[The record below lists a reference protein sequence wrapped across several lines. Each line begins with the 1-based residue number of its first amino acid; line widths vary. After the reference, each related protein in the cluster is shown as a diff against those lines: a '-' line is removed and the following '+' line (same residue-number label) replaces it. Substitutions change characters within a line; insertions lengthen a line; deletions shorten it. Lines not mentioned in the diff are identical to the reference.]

1 MLAHALP
8 LTWNE
13 ALSGITGSISLA
25 AWIFLLLPQLWE
37 NFRNGN
43 ADGLSLAFLLAW
55 FVGDITNLAGAVWAG
70 LVPTVVALAVYFCAA
85 DTVLIAQVFYYRW
98 ANSKKADVEEEAEA
112 GKADG
117 HVASREETPLLQDGQ
132 PTSPTVTARRTKR
145 QSFTSED
152 NSNLPGSRRRSSA
165 ASSSKARQR
174 NASSGSLEAIV
185 EEPTN
190 TRAGLKNTAAVLAIL
205 LAGTAGWAIAY
216 KTGAWRPTPLSSK
229 VPEAGGDATPVGAM
243 VLGYF
248 SAVCYL
254 GARIP
259 QIAKNQRERSCD
271 GLSLLFFM
279 LSLLGNATYGMGIL
293 FHSVERQYFLTNL
306 PWLIGSLGT
315 MAEDAVIF
323 LQFHYFGEKRPQGDE
338 AVDGEAVE

>member
-1 MLAHALP
+1 MFAHGVA

-25 AWIFLLLPQLWE
+25 AWIFLLLPQLYE
-37 NFRNGN
+37 NYTNGN
-43 ADGLSLAFLLAW
+43 AEGISVAFLVIW
-55 FVGDITNLAGAVWAG
+55 FIGDVTNLAGALWAG

-85 DTVLIAQVFYYRW
+85 DAVMLGQVFYYRF
-98 ANSKKADVEEEAEA
+98 ANRKQKGLD
-112 GKADG
+112 GADG
-117 HVASREETPLLQDGQ
+117 KTNGHVVDGAPREETPLLADGHA
-132 PTSPTVTARRTKR
+132 TSPKMKRR
-145 QSFTSED
+145 SFTDVTEE
-152 NSNLPGSRRRSSA
+152 NMGLPGSRRRST
-165 ASSSKARQR
+165 ASRHSRPT
-174 NASSGSLEAIV
+174 SSGSLEAIL
-185 EEPTN
+185 EEPTK
-190 TRAGLKNTAAVLAIL
+190 TRTYLKNTAAVLAIL

-216 KTGAWRPTPLSSK
+216 KTGAWKPTPAPSK
-229 VPEAGGDATPVGAM
+229 LPEAGGDATPIGAL

-259 QIAKNQRERSCD
+259 QIIKNQRERSCD

-279 LSLLGNATYGMGIL
+279 LSLLGNLTYGMGIL
-293 FHSVERQYFLTNL
+293 FHSVEKQYFLTNL

-323 LQFHYFGEKRPQGDE
+323 LQFHFFGEKRQQEDE
-338 AVDGEAVE
+338 ALDGEAVE